1 MNAQLAK
8 PTHSLIRVT
17 LVVLSFS
24 SNAVWASSPD
34 QQQACSEQWYE
45 FVEENITTG
54 DGLGH
59 SPDVGSSEWRSA
71 VEFKLGIRGEPQLPA
86 VDNEQW
92 CEFIHRHYIDVGS
105 Q

>member
-1 MNAQLAK
+1 MTAQLAK
-8 PTHSLIRVT
+8 PTHNLI
-17 LVVLSFS
+17 LAAWVVLLYS

-34 QQQACSEQWYE
+34 QQPCSEQWYE
-45 FVEENITTG
+45 FVEENIATG

-59 SPDVGSSEWRSA
+59 GPDVGSSEWRS
-71 VEFKLGIRGEPQLPA
+71 VIEFKLGIRGEPQLPA
-86 VDNEQW
+86 VDSEQW